1 VSQKGE
7 VDWTGHSRIRAKS
20 WQGVMEVPYVMMNA
34 EKKRRKTGW
43 LLTCHYSL
51 TRSQKL
57 EMGRRLGILTVRHV
71 LGSGW
76 AHHTYL
82 DTMLIGLA
90 DHLVRSQKVD
100 KLLG

>member
-1 VSQKGE
+1 
-7 VDWTGHSRIRAKS
+7 
-20 WQGVMEVPYVMMNA
+20 MMNA